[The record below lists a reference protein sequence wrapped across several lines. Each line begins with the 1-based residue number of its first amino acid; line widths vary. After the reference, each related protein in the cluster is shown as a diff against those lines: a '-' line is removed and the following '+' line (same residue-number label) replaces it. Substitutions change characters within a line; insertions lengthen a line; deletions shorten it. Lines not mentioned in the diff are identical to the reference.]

1 MKMKVKDYQ
10 MAEKLSRIVP
20 GMCPNFYLRG
30 ASLSILE
37 EMSLEIVQT
46 IRKEKLNDFRGIV
59 DYFSIKMPY
68 YTTEG
73 EAKKFMEHL
82 QESVSIAKDCY
93 SSFCGTVIV
102 VLAQEWTQKG
112 SNPSLEIFLDYIQ
125 AFRQICFI
133 LVVPENEKS
142 NNSEQLFSAFRHCC
156 TWMIFQAQPPCTKQ
170 CVKEFTKYAKNWGY
184 EVSAE
189 AEMVLLKQLESQQN
203 EGVDKRKIM
212 EQLARQ
218 IAFERNI
225 NLDTNSIIDA
235 KDVRD
240 IFGDEQKKKSNTIG
254 FIRS

>member
-1 MKMKVKDYQ
+1 MGDKNHR

-30 ASLSILE
+30 SSLSILE

-46 IRKEKLNDFRGIV
+46 IRREKLNDCRGIV

-125 AFRQICFI
+125 VFKQICFI

-142 NNSEQLFSAFRHCC
+142 SNSDQLFAAFRHCC
-156 TWMIFQAQPPCTKQ
+156 TWMMFQAQLPCAKQ
-170 CVKEFTKYAKNWGY
+170 CVKEFTEYAKYWGY

-189 AEMVLLKQLESQQN
+189 AERVLLKQLESQQ
-203 EGVDKRKIM
+203 EGGADKRKVIK
-212 EQLARQ
+212 QLARQ
-218 IAFERNI
+218 IVFERSI
-225 NLDTNSIIDA
+225 NQDMDSMIGA
-235 KDVRD
+235 EDVKG
-240 IFGDEQKKKSNTIG
+240 IFGDEKKSNVIG
-254 FIRS
+254 FVRN